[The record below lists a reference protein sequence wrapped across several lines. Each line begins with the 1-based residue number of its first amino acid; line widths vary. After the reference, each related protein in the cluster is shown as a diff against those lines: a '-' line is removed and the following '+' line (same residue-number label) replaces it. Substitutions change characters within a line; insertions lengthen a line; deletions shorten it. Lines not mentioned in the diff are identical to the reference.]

1 MSGNLLVALRRF
13 WDGIQPA
20 FWRRM
25 KPSYR
30 AATAITVLALV
41 WVGSGLI
48 SGGGAKQSEDSNAKA
63 VAVPS
68 VQVQR
73 LVSYDRNAA
82 ITVRGR
88 TEALHSVDVK
98 AEVDG
103 VVQALHFEK
112 GSFVKAGQVLCE
124 LKTNDRAAKLD
135 QARAMVAETE
145 QKHTANVALAKS
157 GYLAKTLLSESSTA
171 LEAARAVQRTM
182 QIDLANTK
190 ILAPFGGLVDDRYVN
205 VGDFMRVG
213 DKCALLI
220 APEPFLAI
228 GMVSEH
234 DVASIK
240 PGDPASATLVTGE
253 TVQGHVRFIGNR
265 ADTTT
270 RTFRLEVELP
280 NPDARLRDGVSADI
294 HLPVRNLK
302 AMKISPGILVLND
315 NGVVG
320 VRTVENSIVRF
331 KPVQIVSDGPDGMWV
346 SGLENGTVAITVG
359 QEFVSEGSRVK
370 SVAAGAHA

>member
-1 MSGNLLVALRRF
+1 MFSDLKAAMRRF
-13 WDGIQPA
+13 WLRIEPG

-30 AATAITVLALV
+30 AATAITLIIAV
-41 WVGSGLI
+41 WLGSGILT
-48 SGGGAKQSEDSNAKA
+48 GGGAKHADDAQAKA
-63 VAVPS
+63 VALPI

-73 LVSYDRNAA
+73 LAA
-82 ITVRGR
+82 VHRDAFVTVRGR

-103 VVQALHFEK
+103 VVDALHFEK
-112 GSFVKAGQVLCE
+112 GDFVKAGQVLCE
-124 LKTNDRAAKLD
+124 LKVNDRAAKAD
-135 QARAMVAETE
+135 QARAQVAETE
-145 QKHTANVALAKS
+145 QKYNANVALAKD
-157 GYLAKTLLSESSTA
+157 GYLAKTLLAESATA
-171 LEAARAVQRTM
+171 LESARANERTSEL
-182 QIDLANTK
+182 DLQHTE
-190 ILAPFGGLVDDRYVN
+190 IRAPFDGLVDDRYVN
-205 VGDFMRVG
+205 VGDLMKNG
-213 DKCALLI
+213 DKCALLV

-234 DVASIK
+234 DVGSIRV
-240 PGDPASATLVTGE
+240 GYPATATLVSGE
-253 TVQGHVRFIGNR
+253 TVQGHVRFIADR

-280 NPDARLRDGVSADI
+280 NPQAKLRDGVSADI
-294 HLPVRNLK
+294 RIPVRNVT
-302 AMKISPGILVLND
+302 ATKISSGILVLDD

-320 VRTVENSIVRF
+320 VRTVTSGIVRF

-346 SGLENGTVAITVG
+346 SGLPDDATVITVG

-370 SVAAGAHA
+370 PVLSKARA